1 MFFKGFSIFLFPSFE
16 ILPQAIRVMDN
27 PRSSTICTTY
37 FELDIAMATEGKYF
51 YFINI
56 TTVFTNEYTILGGDN
71 FIVLNGGLTGNRVIH
86 SLDFTAGA
94 TD

>member
-27 PRSSTICTTY
+27 PRSSTKRTTY
-37 FELDIAMATEGKYF
+37 FELDIAMAAEGKSF
-51 YFINI
+51 YF
-56 TTVFTNEYTILGGDN
+56 TNSTIYTIVGGDN

-86 SLDFTAGA
+86 SLDFTTGA